1 LHHNAAGYNTHK
13 DLIYFG
19 FPSDNNCDRVY
30 KTLWS
35 KKMINPTD
43 TAMSIAHALIFFSTI
58 GCIVFVLINWN
69 KQDSN
74 NPVKVEKD

>member
-1 LHHNAAGYNTHK
+1 M
-13 DLIYFG
+13 II
-19 FPSDNNCDRVY
+19 PS
-30 KTLWS
+30 
-35 KKMINPTD
+35 D

-74 NPVKVEKD
+74 TPIKVEED